1 MSLPRIASVIN
12 SLESKKLIE
21 KMNDREDK
29 RKTIIYITPTGKEM
43 ILKKKEETIN
53 KMEKIIEK
61 LDEEDIEEYI
71 KLAEKIGNIIKE
83 VG

>member
-1 MSLPRIASVIN
+1 
-12 SLESKKLIE
+12 
-21 KMNDREDK
+21 MNDKDDK
-29 RKTIIYITPTGKEM
+29 RKTIIYITPTGKELV
-43 ILKKKEETIN
+43 LKKKEEAIN
-53 KMEKIIEK
+53 KMEKIIER